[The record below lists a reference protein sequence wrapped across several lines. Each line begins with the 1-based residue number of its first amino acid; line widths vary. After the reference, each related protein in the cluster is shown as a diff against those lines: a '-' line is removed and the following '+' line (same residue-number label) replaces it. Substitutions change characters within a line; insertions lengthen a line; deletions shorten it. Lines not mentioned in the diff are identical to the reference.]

1 MLIFLK
7 FLMYSVEI
15 VTAILLIGIIL
26 IQKSKDEGLGVA
38 FGAQMGESLFG
49 SRTGNVLTRITVIL
63 AGVFLVNTLILGIT
77 VTKSAVGGS
86 GSGSLMDRAAPT
98 APVYP
103 SSQALPMG
111 TGAETPA
118 AVPAAAPEAG
128 AVAVPTA
135 PAAVPVAPAPV
146 AAPVAPAPAKP

>member
-1 MLIFLK
+1 MLGFLK

-15 VTAILLIGIIL
+15 VTAILLVGMIL

-63 AGVFLVNTLILGIT
+63 AGVFLVNTLILGIV
-77 VTKSAVGGS
+77 VTKSGKNGSSGGS
-86 GSGSLMDRAAPT
+86 LIDRAAPVSP
-98 APVYP
+98 A
-103 SSQALPMG
+103 SQALPMG
-111 TGAETPA
+111 AGAETP
-118 AVPAAAPEAG
+118 VIPATTPDAG

-135 PAAVPVAPAPV
+135 PAAVPVAPAAV
-146 AAPVAPAPAKP
+146 PVAPAKP